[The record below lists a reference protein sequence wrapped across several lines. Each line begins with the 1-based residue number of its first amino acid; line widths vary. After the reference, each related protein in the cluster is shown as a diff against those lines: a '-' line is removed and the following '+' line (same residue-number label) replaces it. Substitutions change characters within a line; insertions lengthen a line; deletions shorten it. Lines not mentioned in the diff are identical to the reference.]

1 MPSLPSGEVT
11 LLFTDID
18 GSTRLLHELGDA
30 YAGVLAE
37 HRRILRAAFRS
48 HGGVEVDAQ
57 GDAFFVAFR
66 GGDAA
71 AAAAT
76 DAQWGLRGGPVTV
89 RMGIHTGRPQVTAEG
104 YVGMDVHRGARI
116 AAAGHGGQVL
126 VSRPAADALHAAGF
140 DLRDLGEHGLKDLP
154 EPEWLFQLV
163 GTGLALDF
171 PPLRT
176 LGNTNLPTPGR
187 RLIDREQVLEDVCHA
202 LRSGEARM
210 ITLTGT
216 GGTGKTRLAVQAGL
230 ELVEHFSNGVF
241 FVGLASLGEPAQ
253 VIPAVAQTLGIREH
267 PGAPLVKTLA
277 EHLAMRRLLLVLDNF
292 EHVVEAAPAVAELVA
307 SAAGLSVLATSR
319 EPIRI
324 GAEREQPLTPLGPP
338 DAVEL
343 FGDRARAVVPDF
355 EPDTATTEIC
365 RRLDGL
371 PLAIELAA
379 ARVRLLPPVDMLAR
393 LERTLP
399 LLTGGAR
406 DAPSRQRTLRA
417 TIDWSYDLL
426 TDAERRLFRSLAV
439 FAGGCDLEAME
450 TVCAGDLEVLE
461 SLVQKSLVLQ
471 RRGVGGSARFLMLAT
486 IREYADELLAAAGEQ
501 AQACARHADHVLALV
516 EQAEPHLLTGGQMEW
531 LARLEQE
538 IGNIRA
544 AVTWL
549 LSSGGESGALR
560 IVSTLIDFWDVR
572 GSHQEAR
579 GWLERGLAA
588 LPDRGDPI
596 RGRALLAAGSAASQG
611 GDLARA
617 RMLTVESLA
626 FAETAGDARLET
638 RALSQLAAVAM
649 LEGAFAETV
658 ALGGGAVAAAKRAG
672 DQAMFAFALNVLAVG
687 TYELGDPDAAKR
699 LFAEA
704 DAILV
709 EIGDLRDAAILRG
722 NLADAALLEGDYP
735 RARELFEEALALAR
749 QVNDRGRFPA
759 YATGLGA
766 AALLGGDPG
775 AAVSQLSIALVDGRQ
790 VGDVGTVLS
799 ALAYVAAVVG
809 EHGDPATA
817 AVLWGAATRAA
828 EKLGIQLSGAD
839 VLVEPLIAAA
849 AARAGATDWEREL
862 ARGRRFGLEEALDAG
877 ARALTEI
884 GR

>member
-37 HRRILRAAFRS
+37 HRRVLRAAFRR
-48 HGGVEVDAQ
+48 HGGVEVDTQ
-57 GDAFFVAFR
+57 GDAFFVAFA

-76 DAQWGLRGGPVTV
+76 DAQRGLREGRVAV

-126 VSRPAADALHAAGF
+126 VSRPTAHALQEAGF
-140 DLRDLGEHGLKDLP
+140 DLRDLGEHRLKDLP

-163 GTGLALDF
+163 GTGLAHDF

-176 LGNTNLPTPGR
+176 LGNTNLPTPGW
-187 RLIDREQVLEDVCHA
+187 RLIDREQVLGDVCHA
-202 LRSGEARM
+202 LRSGEARV

-216 GGTGKTRLAVQAGL
+216 GGTGKTRLAVQVGL
-230 ELVEHFSNGVF
+230 ELVEHFPNGVF
-241 FVGLASLGEPAQ
+241 FVGLASLGQPAQ
-253 VIPAVAQTLGIREH
+253 VIPAVAQTLGVREQ
-267 PGAPLVKTLA
+267 PGAPLGKTLA
-277 EHLAMRRLLLVLDNF
+277 EHLSMRRLLLVLDNF
-292 EHVVEAAPAVAELVA
+292 EHVVEAAPAVAELVG

-324 GAEREQPLTPLGPP
+324 DGEREQPLAPLGPP

-343 FGDRARAVVPDF
+343 FGDRARAVVPGF
-355 EPDTATTEIC
+355 EPDAATTEIC

-379 ARVRLLPPVDMLAR
+379 ARVRLLPPADMLAR

-417 TIDWSYDLL
+417 TIDWSYNLL
-426 TDAERRLFRSLAV
+426 TDAERRLLRSLAV
-439 FAGGCDLEAME
+439 FAGGCDLEAVE
-450 TVCAGDLEVLE
+450 TVCAGDLDVLE

-471 RRGVGGSARFLMLAT
+471 RPGVGGSARFLMLAT
-486 IREYADELLAAAGEQ
+486 VREYADELLTAAGEESE
-501 AQACARHADHVLALV
+501 ARARHADHVLALV
-516 EQAEPHLLTGGQMEW
+516 ERAEPELLTRGQLEW
-531 LARLEQE
+531 LARLEQD
-538 IGNIRA
+538 IDNIRA
-544 AVTWL
+544 AVNWL
-549 LSSGGESGALR
+549 LSSGAESEALR

-596 RGRALLAAGSAASQG
+596 RGRALLAAGSAVFQS
-611 GDLARA
+611 GDLAQARA
-617 RMLTVESLA
+617 LTAESLA
-626 FAETAGDARLET
+626 FAETAGDAHLET
-638 RALSQLAAVAM
+638 RALSQLAGVAM
-649 LEGAFAETV
+649 LEGAFPETV
-658 ALGGGAVAAAKRAG
+658 ALAGGAVACAKRVG
-672 DQAMFAFALNVLAVG
+672 DQAMLAFALNALAVG

-749 QVNDRGRFPA
+749 QVNDRGRLPA
-759 YATGLGA
+759 YAIGLGA

-775 AAVSQLSIALVDGRQ
+775 AAVPQLSIALAGGRE
-790 VGDVGTVLS
+790 VSDRGTVLS

-817 AVLWGAATRAA
+817 AVLWGATTRAG
-828 EKLGIQLSGAD
+828 EELGIQRSGAD
-839 VLVEPLIAAA
+839 VLIEPLIAAA
-849 AARAGATDWEREL
+849 AARAGAADWEREL
-862 ARGRRFGLEEALDAG
+862 ARGRRFGLEEAMDAG
-877 ARALTEI
+877 VRALTQI
-884 GR
+884 GS